1 MKRLKKLI
9 AIIMVI
15 CLMIP
20 ATALAAAE
28 SPKAKDLSEKGEIVL
43 TNRTFTY
50 DGAFHKPEFSVV
62 YGGKTLERGTD
73 YNVTY
78 ANHRAVGTF
87 SLKVT
92 GIGKYTG
99 VLKTTWKIKAA
110 SISSTKISC
119 SNLTYNGKTQK
130 PKVTV
135 KFGGKTLKSG
145 TDYTATIKSGKN
157 AGSYSVTVK
166 GKGNFSGTKKVTYKI
181 NKATQS
187 KVTVSHNYKATKA
200 SKLKKKSKS
209 FNITVKGV
217 KDKAK
222 VTYSSNSKKVTV
234 NSKGKVTLKK
244 GISKGTYKI
253 TVKVAATKNY
263 KAYTKTISIKVK

>member
-20 ATALAAAE
+20 ATALAATD
-28 SPKAKDLSEKGEIVL
+28 SPKQTDLSKKGSIVV
-43 TNRTFTY
+43 TQGSFTY
-50 DGAFHKPEFSVV
+50 DGATHAPKFKVV
-62 YGGKTLERGTD
+62 CGGKTLVNGTD
-73 YNVTY
+73 YKATY
-78 ANHRAVGTF
+78 AKHTVVGTF

-99 VLKTTWKIKAA
+99 VLKTTWKIKTA
-110 SISSTKISC
+110 SISSAKISC
-119 SNLTYNGKTQK
+119 SKLTYNGKTQK

-135 KFGGKTLKSG
+135 KFGSKTLKSG
-145 TDYTATIKSGKN
+145 TDYTATIKSGKD

-181 NKATQS
+181 SKATQS
-187 KVTVSHNYKATKA
+187 KVKVSHNYKTTKA
-200 SKLKKKSKS
+200 SNLKKKSKT

-234 NSKGKVTLKK
+234 SSKGKVTLKK